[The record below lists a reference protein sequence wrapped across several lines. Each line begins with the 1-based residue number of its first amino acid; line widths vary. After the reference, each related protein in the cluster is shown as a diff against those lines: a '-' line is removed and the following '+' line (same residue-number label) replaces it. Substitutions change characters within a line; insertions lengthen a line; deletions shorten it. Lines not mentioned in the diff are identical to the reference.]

1 MNNDILDDLIKVSA
15 ALVSRLLLFED
26 FMEQVVMLTMM
37 MMIMMSLMMLT
48 MMMMMMS
55 LMMMAMMTMMMMM
68 IHCGLRRMAALLL

>member
-37 MMIMMSLMMLT
+37 MMIMMSLMMMT
-48 MMMMMMS
+48 MMLMMMMS
-55 LMMMAMMTMMMMM
+55 LMMMAMMMMM

>member
-37 MMIMMSLMMLT
+37 MM
-48 MMMMMMS
+48 MMMS